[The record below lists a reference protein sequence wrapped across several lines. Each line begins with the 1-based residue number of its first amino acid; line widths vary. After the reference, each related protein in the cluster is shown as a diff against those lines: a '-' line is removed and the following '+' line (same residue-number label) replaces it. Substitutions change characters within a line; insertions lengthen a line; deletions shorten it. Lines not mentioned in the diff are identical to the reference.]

1 MRQRTGKSIL
11 AQALYFGML
20 YFLCDFRHDFGGR
33 VRNRNT
39 NTILRGVSILFLT
52 IALVLTILSLISYS
66 RQRNNYPASMTIA
79 GIPVGGSSPAEASQ
93 RLLEVYTSPI
103 EAKYDNAII
112 HIEPN
117 AVGFEIDVE
126 TMLAA
131 ADLSRTGGSF
141 WGGFWDSIWNRTP
154 PETQIPLSS
163 SISEDRLRAYLQ
175 SEISLRYDQP
185 PAPAQPIPGGTSFL
199 PGAPGQT
206 LDLDRAVQLIT
217 DALRSPTNRSIVLSF
232 TRSSASRPTM
242 ENLAILLKQIITVS
256 DFDGLIGFYMKDLQN
271 GQEIHFII
279 NNKQEISTEPDVA
292 FTASS
297 TIKVPI
303 VASYLINR
311 GSNLDAATTD
321 IISRVLAKSD
331 NSATDQ
337 ILDRIDTTNGPV
349 IVTQNMETL
358 GLNSTFLGGMFF
370 LGAPNLLPGR
380 LTPGNQRADIFVDP
394 DPYSQTTPSEMG
406 SLLSDIYQ
414 CAQSGGGA
422 LVAAFPD
429 KLNPQTCQL
438 LIDFMAQDKLGSLI
452 QGGVPD
458 GTLVPHKHG
467 YVLSRDGIM
476 HDTSDVGI
484 VYSPGGNF
492 ALSIYTYHP
501 VQNIWEITNPLFVNL
516 TQAVYNYFNVT
527 TQ

>member
-11 AQALYFGML
+11 AQPLYFGVL
-20 YFLCDFRHDFGGR
+20 YFLRDFCHDFGGR

-52 IALVLTILSLISYS
+52 VALVLTILSLISYS
-66 RQRNNYPASMTIA
+66 RQRNNYPTNMTIA
-79 GIPVGGSSPAEASQ
+79 GIPVGGLSPSQASQ

-103 EAKYDNAII
+103 EAQYDNAII
-112 HIEPN
+112 HIDPS
-117 AVGFEIDVE
+117 AVGFQIDVE

-131 ADLSRTGGSF
+131 ADLSRTGGPF
-141 WGGFWDSIWNRTP
+141 WGGFWDFIWNRTP
-154 PETQIPLSS
+154 SESQIPLSS
-163 SISEDRLRAYLQ
+163 SISEDRLREYLQ
-175 SEISLRYDQP
+175 SEIALRYDQP

-206 LDLDRAVQLIT
+206 LDLDRAVLLIT
-217 DALRSPTNRSIVLSF
+217 DALKSPTNRSIALSF
-232 TRSSASRPTM
+232 TRSSAARPTI
-242 ENLAILLKQIITVS
+242 ENLEILLKQIVTVS
-256 DFDGLIGFYMKDLQN
+256 DFDGLIGFYMRDLQS
-271 GQEIHFII
+271 GQEIHFAM
-279 NNKQEISTEPDVA
+279 NNKQEISVDPDIA

-311 GSNLDAATTD
+311 GSDLDATVTD
-321 IISRVLAKSD
+321 IISRVLGRSD
-331 NSATDQ
+331 NSATD
-337 ILDRIDTTNGPV
+337 LVLERIDSSNGPI
-349 IVTQNMETL
+349 IVTQNMEAI

-380 LTPGNQRADIFVDP
+380 LTPGNQRTDIFTDP
-394 DPYSQTTPSEMG
+394 DPYSQTTPSEIG
-406 SLLSDIYQ
+406 TLLADIYQ
-414 CAQSGGGA
+414 CSQNGGGA
-422 LVAAFPD
+422 LVAAFPN
-429 KLNPQTCQL
+429 KLNAQTCQL

-467 YVLSRDGIM
+467 YVLSRDGVM

-492 ALSIYTYHP
+492 VLSIYTYHP
-501 VQNIWEITNPLFVNL
+501 VQNIWEVTNPLFVDL
-516 TQAVYNYFNVT
+516 TQAVYNYFNIT